1 MSKTDRGFMRKL
13 WKSFTAKKHWESRMG
28 WEYFLLIF
36 IGSVIAGIGLL

>member
-1 MSKTDRGFMRKL
+1 MSDNGAGFMRKL
-13 WKSFTAKKHWESRMG
+13 WKIITNPKHWESRMG